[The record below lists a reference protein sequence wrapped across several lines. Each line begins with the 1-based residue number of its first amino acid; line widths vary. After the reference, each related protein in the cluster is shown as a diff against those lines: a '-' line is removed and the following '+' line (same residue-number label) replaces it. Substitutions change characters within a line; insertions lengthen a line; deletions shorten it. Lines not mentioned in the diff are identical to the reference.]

1 MNYTII
7 LFYKYVEI
15 KDPESLCE
23 KQMELAQHLDLTG
36 RMIIAEEGL
45 NATFEGTG
53 ENIKKYIS
61 EMKKDDRFSDIDFK
75 KSPGTGKSFPKLSIK
90 VRDEIVASRL
100 DDGIDPTEDTGTYI
114 QPDELHE
121 WFEEEKDFKVIDMRN
136 SYEYISGHFKNSVDP
151 GMKVFRELPEKVEN
165 IEELKD
171 KPVVTVCTGGIRCEK
186 ASAFLKEKGFKN
198 VYQLKGGIH
207 RYIEK
212 YPDGYFKGALY
223 VFDGRVTMS
232 MAPAEDRDVVGMCEF
247 CSVPTEHYVDDD
259 STNPSR
265 QILCCKECFQKEPN
279 LRPAS
284 RLEQLARS

>member
-1 MNYTII
+1 MNHTII
-7 LFYKYVEI
+7 LFYKYVELE
-15 KDPESLCE
+15 DPESVYE
-23 KQMELAQHLDLTG
+23 WQMELAETLELTG

-45 NATFEGTG
+45 NATFEGA
-53 ENIKKYIS
+53 EEDIEKYIS
-61 EMKKDDRFSDIDFK
+61 EMKKDERFSDIDFK

-90 VRDEIVASRL
+90 IRDEIVASRL

-136 SYEYISGHFKNSVDP
+136 SYEYLSGHFENSVDP
-151 GMKVFRELPEKVEN
+151 GMKVFRELPKKLEN
-165 IEELKD
+165 IEELKE

-212 YPDGYFKGALY
+212 YPDGYFKGSLY

-232 MAPAEDRDVVGMCEF
+232 MAPAEDREVVGMCEF
-247 CSVPTEHYVDDD
+247 CSTPTERYVDDD
-259 STNPSR
+259 STTPSR
-265 QILCCKECFQKEPN
+265 QILCCKDCFQEKPN